1 MTPLSDRVALDT
13 PKMRRMI
20 DAQSENTIMQHER
33 HIAAELGVR
42 PEQVAAAVSLL
53 DDGNTIPFIARYR
66 KEATGT
72 LDEEQLRHV
81 AEQIERLRALDERR
95 AAVLASVEEQGK
107 LTAELRAQIDAAAN
121 MTALEDL
128 YAPYRPKRRTRASI
142 AREKGLGPLADL
154 ILAQSRTR
162 QTAAQLAEA
171 YVSEAAPTVEDALAG
186 ARDIVAETI
195 SDHAAV
201 RGRLRQR
208 AMQVG
213 VLRAGRIE
221 GAADERGVYALY
233 YEFEMPLPRL
243 RPHQVL
249 AINRGEEEKVLRVSV
264 EVPEA
269 EWLLAARAAFRP
281 DRAIAAGRTVTTG
294 DGRRR
299 QAAAAAGRGAR
310 RAPRPDRDGRTPRHR
325 GFRPQSARPVDPA
338 AAGRPDGPGPRP
350 RLPHRL
356 QGGRRRRHRQGAGY
370 DHNLPAPQGP
380 SAARLAGAHRPP
392 QRNAHRYRQRH
403 GLARDGATGGR
414 TDARTGRP
422 ALRHRQRGWGQR
434 L

>member
-1 MTPLSDRVALDT
+1 
-13 PKMRRMI
+13 
-20 DAQSENTIMQHER
+20 MQHER

-221 GAADERGVYALY
+221 DAADERGVYALY

-249 AINRGEEEKVLRVSV
+249 AINRGEEEKVLRVGV

-281 DRAIAAGRTVTTG
+281 DRLSPVSYTHL
-294 DGRRR
+294 
-299 QAAAAAGRGAR
+299 
-310 RAPRPDRDGRTPRHR
+310 TP
-325 GFRPQSARPVDPA
+325 PA
-338 AAGRPDGPGPRP
+338 SD
-350 RLPHRL
+350 LV
-356 QGGRRRRHRQGAGY
+356 
-370 DHNLPAPQGP
+370 
-380 SAARLAGAHRPP
+380 
-392 QRNAHRYRQRH
+392 
-403 GLARDGATGGR
+403 
-414 TDARTGRP
+414 
-422 ALRHRQRGWGQR
+422 
-434 L
+434 